1 MFHSS
6 NPVLSDRAFQ
16 PAEVLPKESAQ
27 VRTTMTAAGAAN
39 KTFMLLGLCA
49 AAAIFTWSMIVPAQ
63 GIEPKMSPFPFLI
76 GGMLGGLVFFFITWL
91 KPSASPFT
99 APIYALLEG
108 LVLGSLSA
116 VYALQFAVVENPGAL
131 ASGDTSTFAPN
142 YGMVFNA
149 LVLTFGILGV
159 MLAVYRS
166 GIIKV
171 TDRFAMILMSA
182 VGAVALL
189 YLVNIIMHFFGA
201 SIPFIHSSG
210 PIGIGFSVVVIG
222 LASFMLLLDF
232 EFIVRG
238 AQAGLPRHM
247 EWYAGFGLLVTL
259 VWLYIEILHLL
270 AKLQSRD

>member
-1 MFHSS
+1 VI
-6 NPVLSDRAFQ
+6 PRDVGAT
-16 PAEVLPKESAQ
+16 
-27 VRTTMTAAGAAN
+27 RTTMTAAGAAN

-49 AAAIFTWSMIVPAQ
+49 AAAIFAWSMIIPQ
-63 GIEPKMSPFPFLI
+63 TGIDLKMSPMPLLF
-76 GGMLGGLVFFFITWL
+76 GGLGGGLVFALITIF

-99 APIYALLEG
+99 AP
-108 LVLGSLSA
+108 
-116 VYALQFAVVENPGAL
+116 VYALFEGVFLGSVSAIYATQFAIPEG
-131 ASGDTSTFAPN
+131 SGQFSPN

-166 GIIKV
+166 GLIKV
-171 TDRFAMILMSA
+171 TNRFAMIMSSA
-182 VGAVALL
+182 IGAICLL
-189 YLVNIIMHFFGA
+189 YMVNMVMHFFGA
-201 SIPFIHSSG
+201 SIPFVHSSG

-222 LASFMLLLDF
+222 LASFSLLLDF

-238 AQAGLPRHM
+238 ESAGLPRHM

-259 VWLYIEILHLL
+259 VWLYLEILRLL